1 MTQNNSVVAI
11 FKNHSGAESAIKE
24 LQKSGFDMKKL
35 SIVGKDYETEEHVT
49 GYYNLGERAATWGKA
64 GAFWGWIWG
73 CFFGSAFLFVP
84 GLGPVMIG
92 GPLVT
97 WLISALETSVVVG
110 GLSALGG
117 ALVGA
122 GVPKDS
128 VVKYESE
135 LNAHK
140 FLVLAHGTEAEVAS
154 AKSILDNNDAE
165 YSAIH
170 STPVTVLV

>member
-1 MTQNNSVVAI
+1 MTPNNSVVAI
-11 FKNHSGAESAIKE
+11 FKSHSEAEGAIKE

-35 SIVGKDYETEEHVT
+35 SILGKDYETEEHVT
-49 GYYNLGERAATWGKA
+49 GYYNLGERAATWGKT

-73 CFFGSAFLFVP
+73 CFFGSAYLFLP
-84 GLGPVMIG
+84 GIGAVMVG

-97 WLISALETSVVVG
+97 WLIGALETSLVTG
-110 GLSALGG
+110 GLSALAG
-117 ALVGA
+117 ALAGA

-135 LNAHK
+135 LKAHK
-140 FLVLAHGTEAEVAS
+140 FLVLAHGTVAEVAS

-170 STPVTVLV
+170 STPITVLV

>member
-35 SIVGKDYETEEHVT
+35 SIVGKD
-49 GYYNLGERAATWGKA
+49 YNLGERAATWGKA